1 MTYAQGGLIQA
12 VDFNGFVSTGSPN
25 LNNFWASG
33 SGSEG
38 YGQPSVST
46 VAVNSLVYAGSW
58 ANLINAINN
67 SALHQGTSITPIT
80 VPVTSADISYE
91 STLASS
97 LSSVYSNRLNANA
110 VGTDIT
116 NTGTR
121 TADWGTN
128 AAIPVVTSTI
138 TVTFGS
144 TDLARYFFNCGGSL
158 IVTCARSGGSGSPAD
173 LAWTQLCTDIGTIG
187 LPASSSAQSIA
198 GASYQGLTK
207 FGGSGTPDIY
217 VRSGYYNL
225 TGTSINL
232 FRQFASGVYTS
243 DHIYIEYSVSGAVVT
258 ISVVFTDDTSNATN
272 ITGNLSVTCSA
283 RPPSTAHISSTW
295 GTPVV
300 AVSAPA

>member
-46 VAVNSLVYAGSW
+46 VAQNSLVYAGSW
-58 ANLINAINN
+58 ANLINGINK
-67 SALHQGTSITPIT
+67 SALHQGTSIVPIT
-80 VPVTSADISYE
+80 VPVETAEISYE
-91 STLASS
+91 STLVAS
-97 LSSVYSNRLNANA
+97 LISVYNNRLNANA

-116 NTGTR
+116 STGTR

-128 AAIPVVTSTI
+128 AAIQTVTSTV
-138 TVTFGS
+138 TVTFAS
-144 TDLARYFFNCGGSL
+144 TNQARYFFNAGGAL
-158 IVTCARSGGSGSPAD
+158 IITCARSGGSGSPAD
-173 LAWTQLCTDIGTIG
+173 LAWSQLCTDVATIG
-187 LPASSSAQSIA
+187 LPAVSAAQTIA
-198 GASYQGLTK
+198 AASYQGLTK

-225 TGTSINL
+225 TGSPVNL
-232 FRQFASGVYTS
+232 FRQFATGVYTS
-243 DHIYIEYSVSGAVVT
+243 DHIYMEYSVSGAVVT
-258 ISVVFTDDTSNATN
+258 ISVVFVDDTSNATN

-283 RPPSTAHISSTW
+283 RPPSTTNISNTW